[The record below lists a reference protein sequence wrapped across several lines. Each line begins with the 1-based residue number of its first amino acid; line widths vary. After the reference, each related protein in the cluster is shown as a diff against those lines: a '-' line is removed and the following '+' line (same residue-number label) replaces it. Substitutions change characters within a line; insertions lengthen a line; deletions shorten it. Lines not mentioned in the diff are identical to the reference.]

1 MANTKTK
8 SLCHSISLTHTVAER
23 QRETSNSHWCC
34 SIAPILLLSLIRTK
48 SAQAII
54 DPSQYSHHSLA
65 AQARLPGHFIAT
77 PATFIAPD
85 TFKLQITFCL
95 FFEPLPTAALVWKDV
110 IQITFGW
117 PIIWHN
123 RTWNKKKYFTSHKKL
138 LQILA
143 VKRNDLNAGC
153 SALRTWL
160 KFLSLKMNEK
170 MAEKSSE
177 PGVLNDKFR
186 QTTMYASFNST
197 GWSDRLGF
205 LECGQTTQCLSM
217 LVRSGFDS
225 RQF

>member
-34 SIAPILLLSLIRTK
+34 SIARPSYLVSLEPNPPRLSLIRPNIPTILWLPRFGCPVI
-48 SAQAII
+48 SSPLRQHLSHPT
-54 DPSQYSHHSLA
+54 PSNY
-65 AQARLPGHFIAT
+65 
-77 PATFIAPD
+77 
-85 TFKLQITFCL
+85 KLHFCL
-95 FFEPLPTAALVWKDV
+95 FFELLPTAALVWKDV

-138 LQILA
+138 LPTLA

-170 MAEKSSE
+170 MAEK
-177 PGVLNDKFR
+177 VLSLVFWMTNFDKLQCMR
-186 QTTMYASFNST
+186 DLLEMV
-197 GWSDRLGF
+197 GWVF
-205 LECGQTTQCLSM
+205 
-217 LVRSGFDS
+217 
-225 RQF
+225 